1 MTVKM
6 IVKSYSEVCLGCRG
20 CSSLIILFCFTIYL
34 IGGVLILWEGYVP
47 ALLMA
52 QGAYRLN

>member
-6 IVKSYSEVCLGCRG
+6 IVKSNSEVCLGCRG

-34 IGGVLILWEGYVP
+34 IGGVLILWKGMYLHFLWHRVHI
-47 ALLMA
+47 
-52 QGAYRLN
+52 G